1 MGSARGAGA
10 EEAFNA
16 LHRQCG
22 SGLERKWLE
31 TVRAGG
37 FRLPNRAQPL
47 LTEFSTQPDFAYDQM
62 KALVYVDGP
71 HHRSVAIKTVDD
83 VKRSTLRDAGY
94 KVVIFTDDSTS
105 WPTVFGEFPFVF
117 GKGNA

>member
-1 MGSARGAGA
+1 MLCTANAGLA
-10 EEAFNA
+10 WSE
-16 LHRQCG
+16 
-22 SGLERKWLE
+22 SGLRRCVPK
-31 TVRAGG
+31 AS
-37 FRLPNRAQPL
+37 A
-47 LTEFSTQPDFAYDQM
+47 TQPDFSYDQM

-71 HHRSVAIKTVDD
+71 HHRNVATKTVDD